1 MLNIIHFYKLQ
12 FCKHSEIINQ
22 FFKLFDYKT
31 VQYFTQFCKLRQNCK
46 KFKKRIKIGLNQG
59 SPRYLA
65 PGGANS
71 ENFKYSLEF
80 LKKSRGEGKFYLGPP
95 FEIFPKICYDS
106 LYDQYFNQM
115 QREIR
120 DNTLKSL
127 KQTKISD
134 FFN

>member
-12 FCKHSEIINQ
+12 FCKHSKIINQ

-65 PGGANS
+65 PGGGLTLKILNILL
-71 ENFKYSLEF
+71 NF
-80 LKKSRGEGKFYLGPP
+80 LKNRGGRVNFTLVPPLRFFRKFVMTA
-95 FEIFPKICYDS
+95 FMINTSIKC
-106 LYDQYFNQM
+106 
-115 QREIR
+115 RERSETIH
-120 DNTLKSL
+120 
-127 KQTKISD
+127 
-134 FFN
+134 